1 MTALEIVVKAAGLRT
16 LWLGVASVTAG
27 TAAAAAHGNV
37 EIIPAILCLLFMLF
51 GQATSNVIHRY
62 FDEKYQLGEN
72 VDDGIHA
79 AEDVD
84 RPVSYILREGVKIF
98 GIVAAMVGLALLGL
112 LGLWTVIIAI
122 LIALVAF
129 LNNAGRSGFS
139 RSPFYPLSTFVVFGP
154 LAVIG
159 TELAQSQRISE
170 DMLNWWDIGPAV
182 VFSLVIGLMAMN
194 SHILYGAFHRRT
206 NRRSMR
212 TTFYGRYGRKGAM
225 TVLTV
230 SSFLYA
236 SIAIWAPISMQLHP
250 WWIFL
255 PVAVISLLFSLF
267 IIFFM
272 LKPGTWKMAWNLSLV
287 NMMFVAVSC
296 LVICCIIGYPYAT
309 GDSASAF

>member
-1 MTALEIVVKAAGLRT
+1 MTAVEIVLKAASLRT

-37 EIIPAILCLLFMLF
+37 EIIPAMLCLLFVVF
-51 GQATSNVIHRY
+51 GQATSNVVHRY
-62 FDEKYQLGEN
+62 FDEKYGLGEN
-72 VDDGIHA
+72 GEEGIYA
-79 AEDVD
+79 AEDID
-84 RPVSYILREGVKIF
+84 HPLSYILLEGVKIF
-98 GIVAAMVGLALLGL
+98 GVLTAMVGLAILSMF
-112 LGLWTVIIAI
+112 GLWTLVVAILLAIIAF
-122 LIALVAF
+122 V
-129 LNNAGRSGFS
+129 NNAGRSAFS
-139 RSPFYPLSTFVVFGP
+139 RSPFYPLATFFIFGP

-159 TELAQSQRISE
+159 TELAQSQRISG
-170 DMLNWWDIGPAV
+170 DMISWWDIGPAV

-225 TVLTV
+225 AVLTV
-230 SSFLYA
+230 STLLYS
-236 SIAIWAPISMQLHP
+236 SIAFWAPASMSLHP

-255 PVAVISLLFSLF
+255 PVAVLSMLFSLF

-272 LKPGTWKMAWNLSLV
+272 LRPGTWKMAWNLSLV
-287 NMMFVAVSC
+287 NIMFVAVSC